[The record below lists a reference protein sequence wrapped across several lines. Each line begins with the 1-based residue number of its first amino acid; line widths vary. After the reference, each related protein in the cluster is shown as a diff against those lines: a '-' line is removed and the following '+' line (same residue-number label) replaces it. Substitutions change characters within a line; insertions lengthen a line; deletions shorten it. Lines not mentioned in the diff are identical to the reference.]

1 MKNEIFDKKALLR
14 DLFLA
19 IIASLVG
26 IIFVSLFTHNWNFIE
41 LFKSFKPSYIVI
53 AFLLMLINW
62 LLESYTIKIIG
73 SVLGYKITFRE
84 ALRVFLIGGFFSR
97 ITPFGGGGGEPVQI
111 IILSTEKK
119 IPPGDS
125 TAIISIKM
133 FIGTFVRVSVFL
145 FVPIWILIAK
155 HTWTVSSVV
164 NVIITIGIVITLTLF
179 IFLTV
184 FIFKPELSETFT
196 KNLFKT
202 RLLKRLFKEQ
212 TREKTLL
219 WLDKIVKDFSTAR
232 NKLLLLSG
240 KFIYIM
246 FLVSFISWGIILL
259 TPVILMRGLG
269 ITSPWPEIVITAVIF
284 YISEAYI
291 PTPGGSGTA
300 ELEMFA
306 LFARLIPNPLIGT
319 FVIVWRFFNHYF
331 LLIIGGLTTFF
342 SQFMI
347 RKSKP
352 RK

>member
-1 MKNEIFDKKALLR
+1 MNDKIFNKKALLR

-19 IIASLVG
+19 ILASVIG
-26 IIFVSLFTHNWNFIE
+26 IIFVSLFTHNWNFVE
-41 LFKSFKPSYIVI
+41 LFKAFKPTYIAI

-62 LLESYTIKIIG
+62 LLESYVIKIIG
-73 SVLGYKITFRE
+73 SVLGYNITFKG

-155 HTWTVSSVV
+155 HTWSMSPAL

-184 FIFKPELSETFT
+184 FIFKPELSESLA

-212 TREKTLL
+212 TRAKALL
-219 WLDKIVKDFSTAR
+219 WLEKIVKDFSIAR
-232 NKLLLLSG
+232 NKLFLLSG
-240 KFIYIM
+240 KIIYLI
-246 FLVSFISWGIILL
+246 FLISFISWGIVLL

-300 ELEMFA
+300 EISIFA
-306 LFARLIPNPLIGT
+306 LFASLIPNPLIGT

-331 LLIIGGLTTFF
+331 LLIIGGLATFF
-342 SQFMI
+342 SQFKI
-347 RKSKP
+347 RRSKP
-352 RK
+352 RE